1 MSTGEFQKMSP
12 STSAKIGNL
21 LARERT
27 LSFEFFPPAT
37 PKGEEQLN
45 RTLEALSALN
55 PAFVSVTTGAGGGK
69 ADTTRDV
76 VAKMQQQYPFP
87 VMAHLTCAQHS
98 RPQIRTLL
106 DDYASAGVANILAL
120 AGDPPEEAEAV
131 QLLEQ
136 EASEQLN
143 SEKEAGNAE
152 QEADM
157 QNIGSRGAKNK
168 AKSEEIPS
176 STLRYASELVAEI
189 RNHPAAFG
197 IGVAA
202 HPEVHPRSASPETD
216 RRYLAEKL
224 AAADFAITQFFFDKA
239 HYLRLREELA
249 AQGCHKP
256 VIPGI
261 MPVTSPDRIAH
272 FAQMNGTQIDQKLWN
287 RLTPATPQDRQ
298 KIATD
303 YAITQCQE
311 LLAESAPGLHLYS
324 MNRADPCIAVLL
336 ELSV

>member
-1 MSTGEFQKMSP
+1 MSP
-12 STSAKIGNL
+12 STSAKIGDL
-21 LARERT
+21 LAKGRT

-37 PKGEEQLN
+37 LKGKEQLK
-45 RTLEALSALN
+45 RTLEDLSALN
-55 PAFVSVTTGAGGGK
+55 PAFVSVTTGAGGSK

-76 VAKMQQQYPFP
+76 VTKIQQQYYFP

-106 DDYASAGVANILAL
+106 DDYASAGVSNILAL

-131 QLLEQ
+131 AALER
-136 EASEQLN
+136 EVSEQLN
-143 SEKEAGNAE
+143 SEKEAGKAKKE
-152 QEADM
+152 GDM
-157 QNIGSRGAKNK
+157 QIMGSRGTKNK
-168 AKSEEIPS
+168 AKSDEPPS
-176 STLRYASELVAEI
+176 NTLRYASELVAEI
-189 RNHPAAFG
+189 RSHSATFG

-202 HPEVHPRSASPETD
+202 HPEVHPRSDDRKTD
-216 RRYLAEKL
+216 RRHLAEKL
-224 AAADFAITQFFFDKA
+224 ATADFAITQFFFDKT
-239 HYLRLREELA
+239 HYLRLRDELA

-272 FAQMNGTQIDQKLWN
+272 FAKMNGTQIDQELWN

-311 LLAESAPGLHLYS
+311 LLAEDAPGLHLYS
-324 MNRADPCIAVLL
+324 MNRADPCIAVLQ

>member
-1 MSTGEFQKMSP
+1 MSP
-12 STSAKIGNL
+12 STSTKIGDL
-21 LARERT
+21 LAKGRT

-37 PKGEEQLN
+37 LKGKEQLKH
-45 RTLEALSALN
+45 TLEALSALN
-55 PAFVSVTTGAGGGK
+55 PAFVSVTTGAGGSK
-69 ADTTRDV
+69 ADTTRDLV
-76 VAKMQQQYPFP
+76 TKMQQQYPFP

-106 DDYASAGVANILAL
+106 DDYTSAGVANILAL
-120 AGDPPEEAEAV
+120 AGDPPEEAKA
-131 QLLEQ
+131 LAALE
-136 EASEQLN
+136 SEVSGQLN
-143 SEKEAGNAE
+143 SETETEKAGDK
-152 QEADM
+152 QSM
-157 QNIGSRGAKNK
+157 RSRDE
-168 AKSEEIPS
+168 KSEETSS

-202 HPEVHPRSASPETD
+202 HPEVHPRSASRETD

-224 AAADFAITQFFFDKA
+224 AASDFAITQFFFDKT

-249 AQGCHKP
+249 ALGCHKP

-272 FAQMNGTQIDQKLWN
+272 FAKMNGTRIDPELWKQ
-287 RLTPATPQDRQ
+287 LTPATPQDRQ

-311 LLAESAPGLHLYS
+311 LLAESAPGIHFYS
-324 MNRADPCIAVLL
+324 MNRPEVCIAVLQ
-336 ELSV
+336 ELAV

>member
-1 MSTGEFQKMSP
+1 MSP
-12 STSAKIGNL
+12 SSSAKIGDL
-21 LARERT
+21 LAKGRT

-37 PKGEEQLN
+37 PKGAEQLS
-45 RTLEALSALN
+45 RTLRDLSALN

-69 ADTTRDV
+69 ADTTRDL
-76 VAKMQQQYPFP
+76 VAKIQQQYPFP

-131 QLLEQ
+131 AALER
-136 EASEQLN
+136 EVSEQLN

-152 QEADM
+152 KEADM
-157 QNIGSRGAKNK
+157 QIMGSRGTKSE
-168 AKSEEIPS
+168 AKSEETPS

-202 HPEVHPRSASPETD
+202 HPEVHPRSASRETD

-224 AAADFAITQFFFDKA
+224 AAADFAITQFFFDKT

-249 AQGCHKP
+249 AQGCRKP

-272 FAQMNGTQIDQKLWN
+272 FAKMNRTQIDKKLWK
-287 RLTPATPQDRQ
+287 RLELATPPDRQ

-303 YAITQCQE
+303 YAIVQCQE
-311 LLAESAPGLHLYS
+311 LLAEDAPGLHLYS
-324 MNRADPCIAVLL
+324 MNRAEVC
-336 ELSV
+336 LSVLRELAL

>member
-1 MSTGEFQKMSP
+1 MSP
-12 STSAKIGNL
+12 SSSAKIGDL
-21 LARERT
+21 LAAGRT

-37 PKGEEQLN
+37 PKGAEQLS
-45 RTLEALSALN
+45 RTLEDLSALN

-76 VAKMQQQYPFP
+76 VIKMQQQYPFP

-131 QLLEQ
+131 AALES
-136 EASEQLN
+136 EASGQLN
-143 SEKEAGNAE
+143 SEEETGNPEKEG
-152 QEADM
+152 DM
-157 QNIGSRGAKNK
+157 QIMGSRGN
-168 AKSEEIPS
+168 KSEAKPEEPPS

-189 RNHPAAFG
+189 RSHPAAFG

-202 HPEVHPRSASPETD
+202 HPEVHPRSADRETD

-224 AAADFAITQFFFDKA
+224 ASADFAITQFFFQTT

-249 AQGCHKP
+249 ALGCDKP

-261 MPVTSPDRIAH
+261 MPVTSPDRIAR
-272 FAQMNGTQIDQKLWN
+272 FAEMNGTQIDANLWN
-287 RLTPATPQDRQ
+287 RLKPATPEDRQ

-311 LLAESAPGLHLYS
+311 LLAEDAPGFHFYS
-324 MNRADPCIAVLL
+324 MNRPDPCIAVLQ
-336 ELSV
+336 ELAV

>member
-1 MSTGEFQKMSP
+1 MSP
-12 STSAKIGNL
+12 STSAKIGDL
-21 LARERT
+21 LAKGRT

-37 PKGEEQLN
+37 PKGAEQLS
-45 RTLEALSALN
+45 RTLEDLSALN

-76 VAKMQQQYPFP
+76 VIKMQRQSPFP

-106 DDYASAGVANILAL
+106 DDYASAEVSNILAL

-131 QLLEQ
+131 AALES
-136 EASEQLN
+136 EA
-143 SEKEAGNAE
+143 
-152 QEADM
+152 
-157 QNIGSRGAKNK
+157 
-168 AKSEEIPS
+168 

-189 RNHPAAFG
+189 RSHPAAFG

-202 HPEVHPRSASPETD
+202 HPEVHPRSASRETD

-224 AAADFAITQFFFDKA
+224 ADADFAITQFFFQTT
-239 HYLRLREELA
+239 HYLRLRDELA
-249 AQGCHKP
+249 ALGCDKP

-261 MPVTSPDRIAH
+261 MPVTSPDSIAH
-272 FAQMNGTQIDQKLWN
+272 FAKMNGTQIDQELWN

-298 KIATD
+298 KIAAD

-311 LLAESAPGLHLYS
+311 LLAEDAPGLHLYS
-324 MNRADPCIAVLL
+324 LNRPQPCLAVLQEVIL
-336 ELSV
+336 

>member
-1 MSTGEFQKMSP
+1 MSP
-12 STSAKIGNL
+12 STSAKIGDL
-21 LARERT
+21 LAAGRT

-37 PKGEEQLN
+37 PKGAEQLS
-45 RTLEALSALN
+45 RTLEDLSALN
-55 PAFVSVTTGAGGGK
+55 PDFVSVTTGAGGGK

-76 VAKMQQQYPFP
+76 VIKMQRQSPFP

-106 DDYASAGVANILAL
+106 DDYASAEVSNILAL

-131 QLLEQ
+131 AALES

-143 SEKEAGNAE
+143 SKKETGNAE
-152 QEADM
+152 EGDKQIMD
-157 QNIGSRGAKNK
+157 SRGK
-168 AKSEEIPS
+168 AKSEETHS

-189 RNHPAAFG
+189 RSHPAAFG

-202 HPEVHPRSASPETD
+202 HPEVHPRSDDREAD

-224 AAADFAITQFFFDKA
+224 ASADFAITQFFFQTT

-249 AQGCHKP
+249 ALGCDKP

-261 MPVTSPDRIAH
+261 MPVTSPDRIAR
-272 FAQMNGTQIDQKLWN
+272 FAEMNGTQIDANLWN
-287 RLTPATPQDRQ
+287 RLESATPQDRQ
-298 KIATD
+298 KIATE

-311 LLAESAPGLHLYS
+311 LLAEDAPGLHLYS
-324 MNRADPCIAVLL
+324 LNRPQPCLDVLQEVIL
-336 ELSV
+336 

>member
-1 MSTGEFQKMSP
+1 MPP
-12 STSAKIGNL
+12 STSAKIGDL
-21 LARERT
+21 LAAGRT

-37 PKGEEQLN
+37 PKGAEQLS
-45 RTLEALSALN
+45 RTLEDLSALN

-76 VAKMQQQYPFP
+76 VVKMQQKSPFP

-106 DDYASAGVANILAL
+106 NDYASAEVSNILAL

-131 QLLEQ
+131 AALES

-143 SEKEAGNAE
+143 SKKETRNAE
-152 QEADM
+152 EGDM
-157 QNIGSRGAKNK
+157 QIMDSRGE
-168 AKSEEIPS
+168 AKSEETPS
-176 STLRYASELVAEI
+176 DTLRYASELVTEI

-202 HPEVHPRSASPETD
+202 HPEVHPRSANRETD
-216 RRYLAEKL
+216 RRYLAKKL
-224 AAADFAITQFFFDKA
+224 AAADFAITQFFFDKT
-239 HYLRLREELA
+239 HYLRLRDELA
-249 AQGCHKP
+249 ALGCDKP

-261 MPVTSPDRIAH
+261 MPVTSPDRIAR
-272 FAQMNGTQIDQKLWN
+272 FAEMNGTRIDQKLWN
-287 RLTPATPQDRQ
+287 RLTPATPQDRR

-303 YAITQCQE
+303 YAIDQCRE
-311 LLAESAPGLHLYS
+311 LLAESAPGFHFYS
-324 MNRADPCIAVLL
+324 MNRPDPCIAVLQ
-336 ELSV
+336 ELAV

>member
-1 MSTGEFQKMSP
+1 MLP
-12 STSAKIGNL
+12 SSSAKIGDL
-21 LARERT
+21 LAAGRT

-37 PKGEEQLN
+37 PKGAEHLS
-45 RTLEALSALN
+45 RTLEDLSALN

-76 VAKMQQQYPFP
+76 VIKMQRQSPFP

-131 QLLEQ
+131 AALES
-136 EASEQLN
+136 EA
-143 SEKEAGNAE
+143 
-152 QEADM
+152 
-157 QNIGSRGAKNK
+157 
-168 AKSEEIPS
+168 

-189 RNHPAAFG
+189 RSHPAAFG

-202 HPEVHPRSASPETD
+202 HPEVHPRSVSRETD

-224 AAADFAITQFFFDKA
+224 ASADFAITQFFFQTT

-249 AQGCHKP
+249 ALACDKP

-261 MPVTSPDRIAH
+261 MPVTSPDRIAR
-272 FAQMNGTQIDQKLWN
+272 FAEMNGTQIDANLWN
-287 RLTPATPQDRQ
+287 RLEPATPQDRQ

-311 LLAESAPGLHLYS
+311 LLAESAPGFHFYS
-324 MNRADPCIAVLL
+324 MNRPEVCLAVLREVIL
-336 ELSV
+336 

>member
-1 MSTGEFQKMSP
+1 MSP
-12 STSAKIGNL
+12 SSSAKIGDL
-21 LARERT
+21 LDKGRT

-37 PKGEEQLN
+37 QKGSEQLN

-55 PAFVSVTTGAGGGK
+55 PAFVSVTTGAGGSK
-69 ADTTRDV
+69 ADITRDLV
-76 VAKMQQQYPFP
+76 TKMQQQYPFP

-152 QEADM
+152 KEADM
-157 QNIGSRGAKNK
+157 QNMGSRGAKSK
-168 AKSEEIPS
+168 AKSEETPS

-202 HPEVHPRSASPETD
+202 HPEVHPRSDDRETD

-224 AAADFAITQFFFDKA
+224 AAADFAITQFFFDKT

-249 AQGCHKP
+249 ALDCHKP

-272 FAQMNGTQIDQKLWN
+272 FAKMNGTQIDQELWN

-311 LLAESAPGLHLYS
+311 LLAESAPGLHFYS
-324 MNRADPCIAVLL
+324 MNRPEVCIAVLQ
-336 ELSV
+336 ELAV

>member
-1 MSTGEFQKMSP
+1 MSL
-12 STSAKIGNL
+12 STSAKIGDL
-21 LARERT
+21 LARGRT

-37 PKGEEQLN
+37 PKGAEQLS
-45 RTLEALSALN
+45 RTLEDLSALN

-76 VAKMQQQYPFP
+76 VIKMQRQSQFP

-106 DDYASAGVANILAL
+106 DDYASAEVANILAL

-131 QLLEQ
+131 EVLES
-136 EASEQLN
+136 EA
-143 SEKEAGNAE
+143 
-152 QEADM
+152 
-157 QNIGSRGAKNK
+157 
-168 AKSEEIPS
+168 

-189 RNHPAAFG
+189 RSHPAAFG

-202 HPEVHPRSASPETD
+202 HPEVHPRSASRETD

-224 AAADFAITQFFFDKA
+224 ADADFAITQFFFQTT
-239 HYLRLREELA
+239 HYLRLRDELA
-249 AQGCHKP
+249 ALGCDKP

-261 MPVTSPDRIAH
+261 MPVTSPDSIAH
-272 FAQMNGTQIDQKLWN
+272 FAKMNGTQIDQELWN

-298 KIATD
+298 KIAAD

-311 LLAESAPGLHLYS
+311 LLAEDAPGLHLYS
-324 MNRADPCIAVLL
+324 LNRPQPCLAVLQEVIL
-336 ELSV
+336 

>member
-1 MSTGEFQKMSP
+1 MSP
-12 STSAKIGNL
+12 STSTKIGDL
-21 LARERT
+21 LGKGRT
-27 LSFEFFPPAT
+27 LSFEFFPPTT
-37 PKGEEQLN
+37 PKGKEQLK
-45 RTLEALSALN
+45 RTLEDLSALN
-55 PAFVSVTTGAGGGK
+55 PAFVSVTTGAGGSK
-69 ADTTRDV
+69 ADTTRDL

-106 DDYASAGVANILAL
+106 DDYASAGVSNILAL

-131 QLLEQ
+131 AALES
-136 EASEQLN
+136 EISEQLN
-143 SEKEAGNAE
+143 PEKEAGNAE
-152 QEADM
+152 KEGDM
-157 QNIGSRGAKNK
+157 QNMGSRGAKSE
-168 AKSEEIPS
+168 AKSEETS

-189 RNHPAAFG
+189 RSHSAAFG

-202 HPEVHPRSASPETD
+202 HPEVHPRSASRATD
-216 RRYLAEKL
+216 RHYLAEKL
-224 AAADFAITQFFFDKA
+224 AAADFAITQFFFDKT

-249 AQGCHKP
+249 VLGCHKP

-272 FAQMNGTQIDQKLWN
+272 FAKMNGTQIDQKLWN
-287 RLTPATPQDRQ
+287 RLTPATHQDRQ

-311 LLAESAPGLHLYS
+311 LLAESAPGLHFYS
-324 MNRADPCIAVLL
+324 MNRPEVC
-336 ELSV
+336 LSVLRELAV

>member
-1 MSTGEFQKMSP
+1 MRADEFQKMSP
-12 STSAKIGNL
+12 STSAKIGDL
-21 LARERT
+21 LAKGRT

-37 PKGEEQLN
+37 PKGEEQLR
-45 RTLEALSALN
+45 RTLKDLSALN
-55 PAFVSVTTGAGGGK
+55 PAFVSVTTGAGGSK
-69 ADTTRDV
+69 ADTTRDLV
-76 VAKMQQQYPFP
+76 TKIQQQYPFP

-120 AGDPPEEAEAV
+120 AGDPPEEAKAV
-131 QLLEQ
+131 AAVE
-136 EASEQLN
+136 SETLAQLN
-143 SEKEAGNAE
+143 SEKEPGNAE
-152 QEADM
+152 QEGDM
-157 QNIGSRGAKNK
+157 QIMGSRGTKNK
-168 AKSEEIPS
+168 AKSEETPS
-176 STLRYASELVAEI
+176 STLLYASELVAEI

-202 HPEVHPRSASPETD
+202 HPEVHPRSDDRETD

-224 AAADFAITQFFFDKA
+224 TTADFAITQFFFDKT

-272 FAQMNGTQIDQKLWN
+272 FAKMNGTQIDQELWN

>member
-1 MSTGEFQKMSP
+1 MSP
-12 STSAKIGNL
+12 SSSAKIGDL
-21 LARERT
+21 LAKGRT
-27 LSFEFFPPAT
+27 LSFEFFPPTT
-37 PKGEEQLN
+37 PKGSEQLN

-55 PAFVSVTTGAGGGK
+55 PAFVSVTTGAGGSK
-69 ADTTRDV
+69 ADTTRDL

-106 DDYASAGVANILAL
+106 DDYASAGVSNILAL
-120 AGDPPEEAEAV
+120 AGDPPEEAEEA

-136 EASEQLN
+136 AVSEQLN

-152 QEADM
+152 KEADM
-157 QNIGSRGAKNK
+157 QNMGSRGAKSK
-168 AKSEEIPS
+168 AKSEETS

-189 RNHPAAFG
+189 RSHPAAFG

-202 HPEVHPRSASPETD
+202 HPEVHPRSASRETD

-224 AAADFAITQFFFDKA
+224 AASDFAITQFFFDKT
-239 HYLRLREELA
+239 HYLRLRDELA
-249 AQGCHKP
+249 AQGCRKP
-256 VIPGI
+256 LIPGI
-261 MPVTSPDRIAH
+261 MPVTSPDRIAR
-272 FAQMNGTQIDQKLWN
+272 FAKMNGTQIDQKLWN

-311 LLAESAPGLHLYS
+311 LLAESAPGLHFYS
-324 MNRADPCIAVLL
+324 MNRPDTCIAVLQ
-336 ELSV
+336 ELAV

>member
-1 MSTGEFQKMSP
+1 MSP
-12 STSAKIGNL
+12 STSAKIGDL
-21 LARERT
+21 LAAGRT
-27 LSFEFFPPAT
+27 LSFEFFPPVT
-37 PKGEEQLN
+37 HKGAEQLS
-45 RTLEALSALN
+45 RTLEDLSALK

-76 VAKMQQQYPFP
+76 VVKMQQQYPFP

-106 DDYASAGVANILAL
+106 DEYASAGVANILAL

-131 QLLEQ
+131 AALES
-136 EASEQLN
+136 EA
-143 SEKEAGNAE
+143 
-152 QEADM
+152 
-157 QNIGSRGAKNK
+157 
-168 AKSEEIPS
+168 

-189 RNHPAAFG
+189 RSHPAAFG

-202 HPEVHPRSASPETD
+202 HPEVHPRSADRETD

-224 AAADFAITQFFFDKA
+224 ASADFAITQFFFDKT

-249 AQGCHKP
+249 DLGCRKP

-261 MPVTSPDRIAH
+261 MPVTSPDRIAR
-272 FAQMNGTQIDQKLWN
+272 FAEMNGTQIDANLWN
-287 RLTPATPQDRQ
+287 RLEPATPKDRQ

-311 LLAESAPGLHLYS
+311 LLAESAPGFHFYS
-324 MNRADPCIAVLL
+324 MNRPEVCLAVLREVIL
-336 ELSV
+336 

>member
-1 MSTGEFQKMSP
+1 MRADEFQKMSP
-12 STSAKIGNL
+12 SSSAKIGDL
-21 LARERT
+21 LAKGRT

-37 PKGEEQLN
+37 QKGSEQLN

-69 ADTTRDV
+69 ADTTRDLV
-76 VAKMQQQYPFP
+76 TKMQQQYPFP

-106 DDYASAGVANILAL
+106 DDYTSAGVSNILAL
-120 AGDPPEEAEAV
+120 AGDPPEEAKAV
-131 QLLEQ
+131 AALE
-136 EASEQLN
+136 SEVSGQLN
-143 SEKEAGNAE
+143 SETETEKAGDK
-152 QEADM
+152 QSM
-157 QNIGSRGAKNK
+157 GSRDE
-168 AKSEEIPS
+168 KSEETPS
-176 STLRYASELVAEI
+176 NTLRYASELVAEI
-189 RNHPAAFG
+189 RSHPAAFG

-202 HPEVHPRSASPETD
+202 HPEVHPRSASRETD

-224 AAADFAITQFFFDKA
+224 AAADFAITQFFFDKT
-239 HYLRLREELA
+239 HYLRLRDELA
-249 AQGCHKP
+249 ALGCHKP

-272 FAQMNGTQIDQKLWN
+272 FAKMNGTRIDQELWN

-311 LLAESAPGLHLYS
+311 LLAESAPGLHFYS
-324 MNRADPCIAVLL
+324 MNRPEVC
-336 ELSV
+336 LSVLRELAV

>member
-1 MSTGEFQKMSP
+1 MSP
-12 STSAKIGNL
+12 SSSAKIGDL
-21 LARERT
+21 LDKGRT

-37 PKGEEQLN
+37 QKGSEQLN

-55 PAFVSVTTGAGGGK
+55 PAFVSVTTGAGGSK
-69 ADTTRDV
+69 ADTTRDL

-106 DDYASAGVANILAL
+106 DDYASAGVSNILAL
-120 AGDPPEEAEAV
+120 AGDPPKEAEAV
-131 QLLEQ
+131 AALER
-136 EASEQLN
+136 EVSEQLN

-152 QEADM
+152 KEADKQSM
-157 QNIGSRGAKNK
+157 GSRSAKSK
-168 AKSEEIPS
+168 AKSEEPPS

-189 RNHPAAFG
+189 RSHPAAFG

-202 HPEVHPRSASPETD
+202 HPEVHPRSASRETD

-224 AAADFAITQFFFDKA
+224 AASDFAITQFFFDKT
-239 HYLRLREELA
+239 HYLRLRDELA

-272 FAQMNGTQIDQKLWN
+272 FAKMNGTQIDQKLWN

-311 LLAESAPGLHLYS
+311 LLAESAPGLHFYS
-324 MNRADPCIAVLL
+324 MNRPEVC
-336 ELSV
+336 LSVLRELTV